1 MAMRY
6 RAQHWKDVPG
16 VKYPEPP
23 PEPQPPEGWVST
35 REAVARLG
43 MVYHNTSTTKLHQKG
58 IRAQRWRGANGYWQ
72 LVWCAEDVANAQ
84 NARKYPE
91 PPPEPQPPEGWLTGR
106 EAAVVLGWVFRAN
119 KISTRLHKLGVR
131 CEQWKPSGRHRQL
144 VWCAEDVA
152 NAQNA
157 RKNAPQAKVASVPAR
172 TGKHGGRQAANRGKK
187 QMQGQR
193 TMNKGQME
201 ISRAERG
208 EFSQFVNR
216 HS

>member
-1 MAMRY
+1 MAMKY

-23 PEPQPPEGWVST
+23 PEPQPPEGWLTGREAAEVLGWVFRPDIST
-35 REAVARLG
+35 RLHKLG
-43 MVYHNTSTTKLHQKG
+43 VRCEPWKPSGRH
-58 IRAQRWRGANGYWQ
+58 RQ
-72 LVWCAEDVANAQ
+72 LVWRAEDVANAQ

-106 EAAVVLGWVFRAN
+106 EAAEVLGWVFRAN

-131 CEQWKPSGRHRQL
+131 CEQWRPAGRPRQL

-157 RKNAPQAKVASVPAR
+157 PKNARAGKVASVPAR
-172 TGKHGGRQAANRGKK
+172 EGMPPCQVYAKVGKR
-187 QMQGQR
+187 
-193 TMNKGQME
+193 
-201 ISRAERG
+201 
-208 EFSQFVNR
+208 
-216 HS
+216 